1 MKDYYSILQIG
12 PLTTRDEIKR
22 QYRRLAK
29 QYHPDINGNDA
40 YASAKFQDIKEAYL
54 TLTQPSKKEAW
65 LRERWLRQAYHQ
77 GPGETNPL
85 TPFSILEKV
94 LKLERSVAG
103 MDIFRMDHA
112 GVIKS
117 VENILSSENLDC
129 LEKFH
134 EPEMNRS
141 IIRHILLA
149 LPAIPYHLLEP
160 VLSQMKAF
168 AGQDAESIGMI
179 SSFQKKYRRKHRADQ
194 WTVPLVLF
202 ATLIICVLIY
212 LGSR

>member
-1 MKDYYSILQIG
+1 
-12 PLTTRDEIKR
+12 
-22 QYRRLAK
+22 
-29 QYHPDINGNDA
+29 
-40 YASAKFQDIKEAYL
+40 
-54 TLTQPSKKEAW
+54 
-65 LRERWLRQAYHQ
+65 
-77 GPGETNPL
+77 
-85 TPFSILEKV
+85 
-94 LKLERSVAG
+94 
-103 MDIFRMDHA
+103 
-112 GVIKS
+112 
-117 VENILSSENLDC
+117 LDC

-168 AGQDAESIGMI
+168 AGQDSESIGMI